1 MDPLRYIVL
10 VLCVPKFTWSL
21 LAVSLLLVLPMR
33 SQENAGPSAPPPSV
47 PVTYPDT
54 ADGLRRLLHTM
65 LAAAANND
73 QRALW
78 VLIKDT
84 EIPNYR
90 DWFISA
96 FGREQGLSWA
106 QPYGKELGS
115 NESNLQFLLNDL
127 AGKEGAFATRQVT
140 GAQRAGNQMEEAMQE
155 LAASRNHP
163 VDIFYADWN
172 ASAGGGD
179 SKKVPI
185 GYFMFID
192 GKFRWNSNVGV
203 FQMQSVKNSD
213 SPNSPQDGSTQSLD
227 QSASDSDGERTVV
240 VDEPGKNGVG
250 YPKCIECP
258 PAQLSDE
265 ARKAKFGG
273 MVQLQIVIQA
283 DGRPTNI
290 VVVKRLGK
298 GLDEKAVEAVRGWRF
313 QPAYR
318 DGKPVPVI
326 VNIEVTFRLM

>member
-1 MDPLRYIVL
+1 MPSAR
-10 VLCVPKFTWSL
+10 KFSLSL
-21 LAVSLLLVLPMR
+21 LTVSLLLALPVR
-33 SQENAGPSAPPPSV
+33 AQESAGPSAPPSSV

-54 ADGLRRLLHTM
+54 ADGLRRLLQTM
-65 LAAAANND
+65 LAATANND

-78 VLIKDT
+78 ILIKDT

-106 QPYGKELGS
+106 QPYAKELAS

-127 AGKEGAFATRQVT
+127 DGKEGAFATRQVNGT
-140 GAQRAGNQMEEAMQE
+140 QRAGNQMEEAMQE
-155 LAASRNHP
+155 LAANTNHP
-163 VDIFYADWN
+163 VDIYYADWN

-192 GKFRWNSNVGV
+192 GKFRWNSNVGAFKV
-203 FQMQSVKNSD
+203 QSVRNSEH
-213 SPNSPQDGSTQSLD
+213 PQDGSTQSPD
-227 QSASDSDGERTVV
+227 QSANDSDSERTVV

-273 MVQLQIVIQA
+273 TVQLQIVIQA
-283 DGRPTNI
+283 DGHPTNI

-318 DGKPVPVI
+318 DDKAVPVI

>member
-1 MDPLRYIVL
+1 MPRA
-10 VLCVPKFTWSL
+10 PKFAWSL
-21 LAVSLLLVLPMR
+21 LAVSLCLVIPVR
-33 SQENAGPSAPPPSV
+33 SQENAGPSAPPPLV

-54 ADGLRRLLHTM
+54 AEGLRRLLQAM
-65 LAAAANND
+65 LASAAKND

-96 FGREQGLSWA
+96 YGREQGQSWA
-106 QPYGKELGS
+106 QPYGKELAS
-115 NESNLQFLLNDL
+115 NEADLQLLLNEL
-127 AGKEGAFATRQVT
+127 AGTEGVLAIRRVN
-140 GAQRAGNQMEEAMQE
+140 GVEHAGNQMEEAMQE
-155 LAASRNHP
+155 LAANTNHP
-163 VDIFYADWN
+163 VDIFYADWS
-172 ASAGGGD
+172 ASADGN
-179 SKKVPI
+179 SKNAPI

-192 GKFRWNSNVGV
+192 GKFRWNSNVRV
-203 FQMQSVKNSD
+203 FKVQSVKSSD
-213 SPNSPQDGSTQSLD
+213 NPNSPRDGSTQSLD
-227 QSASDSDGERTVV
+227 PSASDSESERTVV

-250 YPKCIECP
+250 YPKCIDCP

-273 MVQLQIVIQA
+273 TVELQVVIQA
-283 DGRPTNI
+283 DGHPTNI

-298 GLDEKAVEAVRGWRF
+298 GLDEKAVEAVSGWRF

-318 DGKPVPVI
+318 DRKPVPVI
-326 VNIEVTFRLM
+326 VNIEVTFHLM